1 MDFIKNFDEFSD
13 NNEKIDEGAVSSIL
27 FAGAGLYFFY
37 KFLKGLIN
45 DIKSSK
51 EPKKIFIDTLKN
63 SIKKYPDS
71 IKVDQTNDGM
81 YKVEIKAQN
90 MYVFFFDLKNK
101 LWIIPQ
107 RDSSDPTDV
116 EVKIP
121 LTDELVEDFKNLLK
135 LKS

>member
-51 EPKKIFIDTLKN
+51 DPKKIFIDTLKN